1 MTHTTLHAKE
11 SQPAMAPDRRNRR
24 LHRIV
29 MTAMMIGASVM
40 LAGCGTNK
48 DNMSTG
54 AIPDDYRTRHPITLN
69 EVEHTLDIPIAS
81 GDHRLSNGV
90 QDSIGGFATDYL
102 STSSGSI
109 QIMLPQGSAN
119 AGAAANVRA
128 QIRKVLTANH
138 RDLVSGVCHRRRRS
152 GAPELCRDHGRDQP
166 VRRMAGRSTEQHVQQ
181 HELSQF
187 WLCFAEQHRCPDR
200 EPDGSC
206 HAKSRGADRRD
217 PALDRYRPLS
227 RRQRH
232 LHGMTR
238 LDALNDRKIA

>member
-128 QIRKVLTANH
+128 QIRKVLTAKGVQANRIIETSYQASATGDAAPVRLSYVAITAVTNQCGEWPEDLQNNTFSNTNYH
-138 RDLVSGVCHRRRRS
+138 NFGCASQSNIAAQIANPMDLVTPRAVAPIDATRRS
-152 GAPELCRDHGRDQP
+152 TVIGLYREGSDT
-166 VRRMAGRSTEQHVQQ
+166 STE
-181 HELSQF
+181 
-187 WLCFAEQHRCPDR
+187 
-200 EPDGSC
+200 
-206 HAKSRGADRRD
+206 
-217 PALDRYRPLS
+217 
-227 RRQRH
+227 
-232 LHGMTR
+232 
-238 LDALNDRKIA
+238 